1 MDIHSSGSKG
11 TICTCTF
18 LYTRKFGACSFDA
31 VHVYRILTLH
41 APVHVESSVINSD
54 TVTDSTNKLVHAES
68 KFYNLT
74 FTTSPSGRIRGMQSV
89 ISGRQTFFPSCTS
102 YDYRNFV
109 FPLQA
114 DKIETLV
121 RAAGVD
127 VEPFWPGLFAKCL
140 SGMDIGSLLASV
152 GSAAGGAAPAAGGA
166 GGAPAEGTG

>member
-1 MDIHSSGSKG
+1 M
-11 TICTCTF
+11 
-18 LYTRKFGACSFDA
+18 
-31 VHVYRILTLH
+31 
-41 APVHVESSVINSD
+41 HVESSVINLD
-54 TVTDSTNKLVHAES
+54 TVTDSTNTLVQAES
-68 KFYNLT
+68 KFYSLT
-74 FTTSPSGRIRGMQSV
+74 FTTFPSGRISGMQSV
-89 ISGRQTFFPSCTS
+89 ITGRQTFFFPSCTS
-102 YDYRNFV
+102 YNYRNFV